1 MVDIDWI
8 QTENRDNLIS
18 AFNTLPA
25 EVLTDIMI
33 KAFSL
38 PTPSQVSDFYSP
50 SPKHLQNW
58 DRNTKF
64 RRAIASIS
72 NYYNTLGIFRSNFDK
87 NLNDRLAET
96 VYFLLVEK
104 AMQDYICSLDFRVV
118 DKKGEHVE
126 TAEDFLRHPNPQDTW
141 SDLIKAGFPD
151 LLRYDAMVWV
161 KTFAAGGWLAE
172 LKAYKGTEFWPEID
186 RDIMHIAYPDMYPI
200 PDQVG
205 YLSRGYIQRWWQ
217 RSRTGI
223 YVSFLPEEICYFS
236 MYPQSDDVYGTDY
249 LQFLKYQIQYLIDS
263 TRAAGMTFANGVVP
277 SIVWKHPQVMTPKQ
291 MMERVNEVKTA
302 NKGANNFGSILHTV
316 RDEEVTTLA
325 HTLHDMEWLEGQQF
339 IGQLVWAMWGFQPSE
354 FVGANV
360 NRACYSDDTE
370 VLTENGWKLHQ
381 DIRKDERIAVYDKD
395 TNECRLEVP
404 KSLHTYY
411 AEEDLVRF
419 KTNAQD
425 ILVTKEHT
433 ILRQSDATNKKSPW
447 IVSKAIDVLDKRIA
461 VKAGVESWK
470 GESEEEISDDY
481 LRFLG
486 WAISEG
492 GLSSSTRKTGRYTMT
507 LAQSNK
513 SPENVQEI
521 KRVLKSLGLK
531 YEGYQNPKDNTT
543 RWNISSKKIIGPLF
557 DLIGAYCTD
566 KKIPRKYLN
575 LPKEKLNCLFEALMA
590 GDGSWDKRPNRI
602 CGYYSTTSP
611 QLADDM
617 QELALK
623 LGYGTKRTVHYFA
636 HGNRGTCHRV
646 LIQRKIRR
654 EVASPKVEHY
664 SGNVYCFSTSTGF
677 YVTRRNGCVAVQGNT
692 AYIGRNITKSKVL
705 YPIMRFIEEKV
716 NDDILPY
723 LKGYT
728 KYWKFSFIRDIDLD
742 DEIKM
747 AEIAATRANTVAI
760 LVGCGVKVP
769 SAMQL
774 AGMGDSVKTL
784 GVEYYTQEE
793 LSRIKGA
800 TKTDGAMKDDHGDPK
815 KFSQPTGYQK
825 ESYTGRA
832 RAVQFG
838 DKEERAAGIQKS
850 AGSITITDN
859 DEVEVT
865 FIPAGPSIVTNKGDQ
880 SKELGDMIRK
890 DLQEAAHNH
899 RPKMR
904 DPEVYSPVI
913 EKYVKEYNLDVIE
926 HGS

>member
-8 QTENRDNLIS
+8 GGENRETLIS

-25 EVLTDIMI
+25 ETLTEIMI

-38 PTPSQVSDFYSP
+38 PTPSQVSDGYSP
-50 SPKHLQNW
+50 SPKHLQHW
-58 DRNTKF
+58 DQNTKF

-72 NYYNTLGIFRSNFDK
+72 NYYNTLGVFRSNFDK
-87 NLNDRLAET
+87 NLNDRMAET

-118 DKKGEHVE
+118 DKKGDHVE
-126 TAEDFLRHPNPQDTW
+126 AAEEFLRHPNPQDTW
-141 SDLIKAGFPD
+141 SDLVKAGLPD

-161 KTFAAGGWLAE
+161 KTFTAGGHLAE

-186 RDIMHIAYPDMYPI
+186 RDVMHISYPDMYPI

-223 YVSFLPEEICYFS
+223 YVSFMPEEIAYFS
-236 MYPQSDDVYGTDY
+236 LYPQSDDVYGTDY
-249 LQFLKYQIQYLIDS
+249 IQYLKYQIQYLIDS

-302 NKGANNFGSILHTV
+302 NKGANNFGSVLHTV
-316 RDEEVTTLA
+316 RDEEITTLA

-339 IGQLVWAMWGFQPSE
+339 VGQLVWAMWGFQPSE
-354 FVGANV
+354 FMGSNV
-360 NRACYSDDTE
+360 NRA
-370 VLTENGWKLHQ
+370 
-381 DIRKDERIAVYDKD
+381 
-395 TNECRLEVP
+395 
-404 KSLHTYY
+404 
-411 AEEDLVRF
+411 
-419 KTNAQD
+419 
-425 ILVTKEHT
+425 
-433 ILRQSDATNKKSPW
+433 
-447 IVSKAIDVLDKRIA
+447 
-461 VKAGVESWK
+461 
-470 GESEEEISDDY
+470 
-481 LRFLG
+481 
-486 WAISEG
+486 
-492 GLSSSTRKTGRYTMT
+492 
-507 LAQSNK
+507 
-513 SPENVQEI
+513 
-521 KRVLKSLGLK
+521 
-531 YEGYQNPKDNTT
+531 
-543 RWNISSKKIIGPLF
+543 
-557 DLIGAYCTD
+557 
-566 KKIPRKYLN
+566 
-575 LPKEKLNCLFEALMA
+575 
-590 GDGSWDKRPNRI
+590 
-602 CGYYSTTSP
+602 
-611 QLADDM
+611 
-617 QELALK
+617 
-623 LGYGTKRTVHYFA
+623 
-636 HGNRGTCHRV
+636 
-646 LIQRKIRR
+646 
-654 EVASPKVEHY
+654 
-664 SGNVYCFSTSTGF
+664 
-677 YVTRRNGCVAVQGNT
+677 T

-705 YPIMRFIEEKV
+705 YPIMRFLEEKI
-716 NDDILPY
+716 NDEVLPY

-760 LVGCGVKVP
+760 LVGCGIKVP
-769 SAMQL
+769 SAMRL

-784 GVEYYTQEE
+784 GVEYYSQEE
-793 LSRIKGA
+793 LSKIKGA

-838 DKEERAAGIQKS
+838 DKEERSAGIKKS

-859 DEVEVT
+859 DDLEVT
-865 FIPAGPSIVTNKGDQ
+865 FIPSGPSIITNKAEW